1 MNLSESQVKE
11 IIERMEILIA
21 QKRMKKKEFYEKSG
35 ISSSL
40 YSQWNTG
47 AVKPSMRFLA
57 QAADVLDV
65 SIEFLTTGKEKTPS
79 GDGEREIGFDDFT
92 YAMHDHSGDL
102 TDQDKEIL
110 LQMARQLAAANRR
123 KPKDGETD

>member
-79 GDGEREIGFDDFT
+79 DGERDIGFDDFT

-123 KPKDGETD
+123 KTNGETD